1 MSPFST
7 FSDHCWSRREM
18 LQRVGS
24 GAGLLGLA
32 SLFAQENSVHG
43 ASAQPGTHAAPKAL
57 GGLPHFP
64 ARAKRVIY
72 LFMGGGPS
80 QIDTFDPKPD
90 LVNYAGQRPEGVNLR
105 TERETGG
112 ILPSDVKFA
121 PAGESGIPFSE
132 HFPCLAQH
140 ADDMAIIRSM
150 HTDFPNH
157 APALCMMNLGIL
169 TPTRPSIGSWLTY
182 GLGSEN
188 QNLPGFLAMCPGSPV
203 VGPKLWGNAFLPGK
217 YQGTY
222 INLTK
227 TTPAEMIPH
236 LQNPDLTPSA
246 QKRQLD
252 LISAM
257 NREHLSDRTQ
267 PADLETRISAMELAY
282 RMQFEAMDVFD
293 LSQEPKSLHEAYGN
307 TEFGKSCLLARRLS
321 ERGVRF
327 VQLYHGNRQP
337 WDTHS
342 NHSKQNPRLCQQ
354 IDRPIA
360 QLLSDLKARGMLE
373 ETLVIWGGEFGRTTT
388 SEGGDGRDH
397 NPYGFS
403 MWMAG
408 GGIKGGTIHG
418 ATDEFGMRAVQ
429 DKVHVHDLHAT
440 ILHLMGIDHERLTY
454 SYSGRNFRLTDVHG
468 QVVHPVIA

>member
-1 MSPFST
+1 MMTSPFQNAALLT
-7 FSDHCWSRREM
+7 RRQALERM
-18 LQRVGS
+18 GC
-24 GAGLLGLA
+24 GAGMLGFAALL
-32 SLFAQENSVHG
+32 SESQRAQG
-43 ASAQPGTHAAPKAL
+43 ASGDQKGVLA
-57 GGLPHFP
+57 PHFP
-64 ARAKRVIY
+64 AKAKRVIF

-90 LVNYAGQRPEGVNLR
+90 LVKYAGQRPGAVDLR

-112 ILPSDVKFA
+112 ILPSPVKFF

-132 HFPCLAQH
+132 HFTELSKH
-140 ADDMAIIRSM
+140 ADEMAIIRSM

-188 QNLPGFLAMCPGSPV
+188 QDLPGFLALCPGQPV
-203 VGPKLWGNAFLPGK
+203 VGPKLWGNGFLPGK

-222 INLTK
+222 INLK
-227 TTPAEMIPH
+227 QPTPESMIPH
-236 LQNPDLTPSA
+236 LHNPDSTLEI
-246 QKRQLD
+246 QRRKLD
-252 LISAM
+252 LISAL
-257 NREHLSDRTQ
+257 NREHQAERFQHS
-267 PADLETRISAMELAY
+267 DLETRISSMELAY
-282 RMQFEAMDVFD
+282 RMQFEALDAFD
-293 LSQEPKSLHEAYGN
+293 ISKEPKLIQEAYGKG
-307 TEFGKSCLLARRLS
+307 EFARSCLLARRLS

-327 VQLYHGNRQP
+327 VQVYYGDRQP

-342 NHSKQNPRLCQQ
+342 NHTALNEKLCKD

-360 QLLSDLKARGMLE
+360 QLLTDLKQRGLLE
-373 ETLVIWGGEFGRTTT
+373 ETLVIWGGEFGRTPT
-388 SEGGDGRDH
+388 SEGGSGRDH

-403 MWMAG
+403 MWLAG

-418 ATDEFGMRAVQ
+418 ATDEFGMRAIH

-454 SYSGRNFRLTDVHG
+454 HYSGRDFRLTDVHG
-468 QVVHPVIA
+468 KVVTNIIS

>member
-1 MSPFST
+1 MNSFNPSVNLPWT
-7 FSDHCWSRREM
+7 RRQM
-18 LQRVGS
+18 LQNVGS
-24 GAGLLGLA
+24 GVGMLGLA
-32 SLFAQENSVHG
+32 SLIAESGQVLAGKSDG
-43 ASAQPGTHAAPKAL
+43 IGPSA
-57 GGLPHFP
+57 PHFP
-64 ARAKRVIY
+64 TKAKRVIF

-90 LVNYAGQRPEGVNLR
+90 LVKYAGQRPDAVAVR

-112 ILPSDVKFA
+112 ILPSSVKFS
-121 PAGESGIPFSE
+121 PAGESGILFSE
-132 HFPCLAQH
+132 HFPELSKH
-140 ADDMAIIRSM
+140 ADEMAIIRSC

-157 APALCMMNLGIL
+157 APALCMMNLGTL

-188 QNLPGFLAMCPGSPV
+188 RDLPGFLALCPGHPI

-217 YQGTY
+217 FQGTY
-222 INLTK
+222 INLKQTA
-227 TTPAEMIPH
+227 PSSMIPH
-236 LQNPDLTPSA
+236 LQNPDLAEEA

-252 LISAM
+252 LISQI
-257 NREHLSDRTQ
+257 NRQHQSVRSHES
-267 PADLETRISAMELAY
+267 DLETRISAMELAY
-282 RMQFEAMDVFD
+282 RMQFEAMEAFDVD
-293 LSQEPKSLHEAYGN
+293 KEPEHIREAYGKGQ
-307 TEFGKSCLLARRLS
+307 FASSCILARRLS

-327 VQLYHGNRQP
+327 VQVYYGDRQP

-342 NHSKQNPRLCQQ
+342 NHSAQNANLCRD

-360 QLLSDLKARGMLE
+360 QLLSDLKSRGMLD
-373 ETLVIWGGEFGRTTT
+373 ETLVIWGGEFGRTPT

-408 GGIKGGTIHG
+408 GGIKGGTVHG
-418 ATDEFGMRAVQ
+418 ATDDFGMRAVH
-429 DKVHVHDLHAT
+429 DKVHIHDLHAT

-454 SYSGRNFRLTDVHG
+454 HYSGRDFRLTDVHG
-468 QVVHPVIA
+468 HVVKNIIA

>member
-1 MSPFST
+1 MRTLPLINT
-7 FSDHCWSRREM
+7 VPWTRRQA
-18 LQRVGS
+18 LQQMGS
-24 GAGLLGLA
+24 GAGMLGLSA
-32 SLFAQENSVHG
+32 LLSETF
-43 ASAQPGTHAAPKAL
+43 SAQAAPAGKKEVSS
-57 GGLPHFP
+57 PHFP
-64 ARAKRVIY
+64 AKAKRVIF

-90 LVNYAGQRPEGVNLR
+90 LVKYAGQRPGAVDVR

-112 ILPSDVKFA
+112 ILPSPVKFT

-132 HFPCLAQH
+132 HFSQLSKH
-140 ADDMAIIRSM
+140 ADDMAIVRSM

-188 QNLPGFLAMCPGSPV
+188 QDLPGFLALCPGQPV
-203 VGPKLWGNAFLPGK
+203 VGPKLWGNGFLPGK

-222 INLTK
+222 INLK
-227 TTPAEMIPH
+227 QPSPGSMIPH
-236 LQNPDLTPSA
+236 LQNPDLSA
-246 QKRQLD
+246 GTQKRQLD
-252 LISAM
+252 LISSI
-257 NREHLSDRTQ
+257 NRQHQAGRFQES
-267 PADLETRISAMELAY
+267 DLETRISSMELAY
-282 RMQFEAMDVFD
+282 RMQFEAIDAFD
-293 LSQEPKSLHEAYGN
+293 ISKEPESLREAYGES
-307 TEFGKSCLLARRLS
+307 EFSKSCLLARRLS

-327 VQLYHGNRQP
+327 VQVYYGDRQP

-342 NHSKQNPRLCQQ
+342 NHTAANARLCQD

-360 QLLSDLKARGMLE
+360 QLLTDLKQRGLLE
-373 ETLVIWGGEFGRTTT
+373 ETLVVWGGEFGRTPT
-388 SEGGDGRDH
+388 SEGGNGRDH
-397 NPYGFS
+397 NPFGFS
-403 MWMAG
+403 MWLAG

-429 DKVHVHDLHAT
+429 DKVHIHDLHAT

-454 SYSGRNFRLTDVHG
+454 HYSGRDFRLTDVHG
-468 QVVHPVIA
+468 HVVKNILA